1 MSPKSFQGN
10 FYPTQPYQANR
21 AYIQTFLGSNYRGT
35 QGVVFLFDLLSFF
48 NAMLDTN
55 KEKCKIFF
63 QSSNVRGVC
72 STSLGDQRHWLCGIW
87 YFLTARAPCY
97 FQTWC
102 MVKYVTFLNFPY
114 LFCHSTA
121 AYGQL
126 ESIRIDSLVV
136 CMLTGW
142 VGEEPQPVFHA
153 PFA

>member
-1 MSPKSFQGN
+1 
-10 FYPTQPYQANR
+10 
-21 AYIQTFLGSNYRGT
+21 
-35 QGVVFLFDLLSFF
+35 LFDLLFFF

-126 ESIRIDSLVV
+126 ESICIDSLLV
-136 CMLTGW
+136 CMSIDSCRL
-142 VGEEPQPVFHA
+142 VCKVLMRYYVFQRRSSKDTCIFCVA
-153 PFA
+153 YLCL